1 MNELF
6 FKLAQTLRADLSRS
20 FMKTYSRN
28 GAFIVVSVCE
38 LKKKKKKVQ
47 VDFNKKKVNIGDRKK
62 EQLDEWR
69 MNEN

>member
-1 MNELF
+1 MCIVNELF

-47 VDFNKKKVNIGDRKK
+47 VDFNKEKKVNIGDRKK
-62 EQLDEWR
+62 EQLDE
-69 MNEN
+69 